1 VTKVRIFSLED
12 VTDLPLAQ
20 RERSMAAEPR
30 EGSAV
35 APRKREETAARRHV
49 FLSQTIPPND
59 PLVREIERRR
69 SGLSEE
75 GEEELE

>member
-1 VTKVRIFSLED
+1 MTRVRIFSLED

-20 RERSMAAEPR
+20 RERPLPDEPR
-30 EGSAV
+30 EDNAV

-49 FLSQTIPPND
+49 FLSQTMPPND

-69 SGLSEE
+69 SGSS
-75 GEEELE
+75 GDDEELD